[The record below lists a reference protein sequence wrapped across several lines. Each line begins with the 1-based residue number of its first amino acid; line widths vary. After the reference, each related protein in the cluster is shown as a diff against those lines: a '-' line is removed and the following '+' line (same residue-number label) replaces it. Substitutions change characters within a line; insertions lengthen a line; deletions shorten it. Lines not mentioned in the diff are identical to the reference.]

1 MEKKKPRKTPP
12 KRRPAPPVREE
23 TEYIQ
28 APPVNIT
35 RFLVRIATVVAVVIA
50 LVFGMSI
57 FFKVDYIEVSGA
69 SKYTVEEIQGAT
81 GIMTGENLLTLN
93 KGKVAGRILTKLPYI
108 STVRIGIRLPD
119 TIIIEVT
126 EAEVSYAVAGEQET
140 WWLISAKGKVLEK
153 IEASKSGNYSKI
165 LGVILED
172 PTIGQ
177 QAVAKEIPPEG
188 EDGESHPVTVL
199 SRERLET
206 ALEIAAETE
215 KNGVYGMLAS
225 IDVSDIG
232 NITLW
237 YGQRYEIY
245 LGDNTEL
252 GKKVFSALQAIAQ
265 GGEYQTGYLDASF
278 TTYPDKVFH
287 KNFN

>member
-23 TEYIQ
+23 TEYTQ
-28 APPVNIT
+28 AQPINIS
-35 RFLVRIATVVAVVIA
+35 RFLMRIATVVAVVVA

-57 FFKVDYIEVSGA
+57 FFKVEYVEVSGA
-69 SKYTVEEIQGAT
+69 SKYTVEEVQNAT

-140 WWLISAKGKVLEK
+140 WWLISAEGKVLEK
-153 IEASKSGNYSKI
+153 IEASNAANYSKI

-177 QAVAKEIPPEG
+177 NAVAKEIPQTDPEG
-188 EDGESHPVTVL
+188 ETHPITVL
-199 SRERLET
+199 CSERLKT
-206 ALEIAAETE
+206 ALEIASETE
-215 KNGVYGMLAS
+215 NNGIYGKLAS
-225 IDVSDIG
+225 IDVSDTG

-245 LGDNTEL
+245 LGDNTQL
-252 GKKVFSALQAIAQ
+252 GKKVFSALQAVSQ
-265 GGEYQTGYLDASF
+265 MGEYQTGYLDASF
-278 TTYPDKVFH
+278 TTYPDEVYH
-287 KNFN
+287 KSFD

>member
-1 MEKKKPRKTPP
+1 MDKKKPKRTPP

-23 TEYIQ
+23 MEYTQ
-28 APPVNIT
+28 AQPVNIS
-35 RFLVRIATVVAVVIA
+35 RFLMRIATVVAVVIA

-57 FFKVDYIEVSGA
+57 FFKVEYVEVSGA
-69 SKYTVEEIQGAT
+69 SRYTVEEIQAVT

-126 EAEVSYAVAGEQET
+126 EAEVAYAVAGEQDT
-140 WWLISAKGKVLEK
+140 WWLLSSAGKIMEK
-153 IEASKSGNYSKI
+153 VDTASAGNYSKI
-165 LGVILED
+165 LGVTLEN

-177 QAVAKEIPPEG
+177 NAVAKEVSPTEG
-188 EDGESHPVTVL
+188 ETHPVTVQG
-199 SRERLET
+199 SERLKT
-206 ALEIAAETE
+206 ALEIASEAEE
-215 KNGVYGMLAS
+215 NGVLGLLAS
-225 IDVSDIG
+225 IDVTDMG

-237 YGQRYEIY
+237 YGHRYEIY
-245 LGDNTEL
+245 LGDNTQL

-265 GGEYQTGYLDASF
+265 MGDYQTGYLDASF
-278 TTYPDKVFH
+278 TTYPDEVFH
-287 KNFN
+287 KSFD

>member
-1 MEKKKPRKTPP
+1 MEKKKPRKTLP

-23 TEYIQ
+23 TEYTQ
-28 APPVNIT
+28 AQPINIS
-35 RFLVRIATVVAVVIA
+35 RFLMRIATVVAVVMA

-57 FFKVDYIEVSGA
+57 FFKVEYVEVSGA
-69 SKYTVEEIQGAT
+69 AKYSVEEIQGAT

-93 KGKVAGRILTKLPYI
+93 KGKVAGRILTELPYI

-126 EAEVSYAVAGEQET
+126 EAEVAYVVAGEQET
-140 WWLISAKGKVLEK
+140 WWLISAEGKVLEK
-153 IEASKSGNYSKI
+153 IEAAKSGNYSKI
-165 LGVILED
+165 LGIILED

-177 QAVAKEIPPEG
+177 TAVAKEIPPEVG
-188 EDGESHPVTVL
+188 EGETHPVTVL
-199 SRERLET
+199 CSERLKT

-215 KNGVYGMLAS
+215 KNGVFGLLSS
-225 IDVSDIG
+225 IDVSDTG

-245 LGDNTEL
+245 VGDNTQL
-252 GKKVFSALQAIAQ
+252 GKKVFSALQAISQ
-265 GGEYQTGYLDASF
+265 MGEFQTGYLDASF
-278 TTYPDKVFH
+278 TTYPDEVFY
-287 KNFN
+287 KSFN

>member
-23 TEYIQ
+23 TEYTQ
-28 APPVNIT
+28 AQPINIS
-35 RFLVRIATVVAVVIA
+35 RFLMRIATVVAVVVA

-57 FFKVDYIEVSGA
+57 FFKVDYVEVSGA
-69 SKYTVEEIQGAT
+69 SKYTVEEVQNAT

-140 WWLISAKGKVLEK
+140 WWLISAEGKVLEK
-153 IEASKSGNYSKI
+153 IEASNAANYSKI

-177 QAVAKEIPPEG
+177 NAVAKEIPQTDPEG
-188 EDGESHPVTVL
+188 ETHPITVL
-199 SRERLET
+199 CSERLKT
-206 ALEIAAETE
+206 ALEIASETE
-215 KNGVYGMLAS
+215 NNGIYGKLAS
-225 IDVSDIG
+225 IDVSDTG

-245 LGDNTEL
+245 LGDNTQL
-252 GKKVFSALQAIAQ
+252 GKKVFSALQAVSQ
-265 GGEYQTGYLDASF
+265 MGEYQTGYLDASF
-278 TTYPDKVFH
+278 TTYPDQVYYKSFE
-287 KNFN
+287 